1 MTGRYAEL
9 LMYTAPQEISEAN
22 ERWLAGILERL
33 QVSRSRPA
41 SLELMPLFLS
51 PQLLLT
57 QTCGYPLMTALRGR
71 VRVIGRPCY
80 TLPDSADGSHCSLLL
95 ARNDQ
100 PRQGLSDFHGSRG
113 VINNEDSNTGMN
125 LLRHTVAPLQRQ
137 GRFFS
142 ALSLSGSHR
151 ESLRWLRE
159 GLADLAAVDSV
170 TYAYL
175 ARHASAEVAGLRVVT
190 RSAWSPCLPYIGA
203 ASLDA
208 GQAETIRRAMNLALQ
223 ALPHVAATLGLREV
237 LPATED
243 NYRIVL
249 DYQRQAQEAGLPSLR

>member
-1 MTGRYAEL
+1 MTRRYAEL
-9 LMYTAPQEISEAN
+9 LMYDAPREISQAN
-22 ERWLAGILERL
+22 ERWLTRILELL
-33 QVSRSRPA
+33 QVSRDRPRN
-41 SLELMPLFLS
+41 LELMPLFLS
-51 PQLLLT
+51 PRLLLT

-80 TLPDSADGSHCSLLL
+80 TLPESADGSHCSLLL
-95 ARNDQ
+95 TRNDES
-100 PRQGLSDFHGSRG
+100 RQGLPDFYGSRG

-137 GRFFS
+137 GRFFCE
-142 ALSLSGSHR
+142 LSVSGSHR

-159 GLADLAAVDSV
+159 GLADLAAIDSV

-175 ARHASAEVAGLRVVT
+175 ARHASAEVAGLRLVA

-208 GQAETIRRAMNLALQ
+208 GQAETIRQAMNLALQ
-223 ALPHVAATLGLREV
+223 ALPQVAATLGLREV
-237 LPATED
+237 LPATEED
-243 NYRIVL
+243 YGVVL
-249 DYQRQAQEAGLPSLR
+249 DYQRQAQDLGLSHLR

>member
-1 MTGRYAEL
+1 
-9 LMYTAPQEISEAN
+9 
-22 ERWLAGILERL
+22 
-33 QVSRSRPA
+33 
-41 SLELMPLFLS
+41 MPLFLS

-57 QTCGYPLMTALRGR
+57 QTCGYPLMTALRGQ

-80 TLPDSADGSHCSLLL
+80 TLLGSAEGSHCSLLL
-95 ARNDQ
+95 TRSDE
-100 PRQGLSDFHGSRG
+100 PRQGLADFYGSRG

-142 ALSLSGSHR
+142 ELSVSGSHR

-159 GLADLAAVDSV
+159 GQADLAAVDSV

-175 ARHASAEVAGLRVVT
+175 ARYANAEVAGLRVVT
-190 RSAWSPCLPYIGA
+190 RSAPSPCLPYIGA

-208 GQAETIRRAMNLALQ
+208 GQAETIRQAMNQ
-223 ALPHVAATLGLREV
+223 ALKELPQVAATLGLREV
-237 LPATED
+237 LPAAEED
-243 NYRIVL
+243 YRIVL
-249 DYQRQAQEAGLPSLR
+249 DYQRQAQEFGLAQLG